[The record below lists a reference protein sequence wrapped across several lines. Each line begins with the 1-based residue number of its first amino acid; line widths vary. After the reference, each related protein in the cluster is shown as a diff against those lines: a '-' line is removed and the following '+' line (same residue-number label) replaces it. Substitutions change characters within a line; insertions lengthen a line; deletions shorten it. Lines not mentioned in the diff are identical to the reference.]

1 MIRNKKIL
9 TGLDHTSYEHPFDQK
24 ALSALESTP
33 GLDLVGKFIT
43 KNMVE
48 RVYTVQYT
56 GSHLRATK
64 DSILKSMNIWNMR
77 VRYLTSR
84 RFQSYT

>member
-48 RVYTVQYT
+48 RVYTVQYVAICVSRRT
-56 GSHLRATK
+56 V
-64 DSILKSMNIWNMR
+64 IPKSMNIWNMR

-84 RFQSYT
+84 KFLNYT

>member
-43 KNMVE
+43 KTWLNVSIQFNTLVAICVSQ
-48 RVYTVQYT
+48 RTV
-56 GSHLRATK
+56 
-64 DSILKSMNIWNMR
+64 ILKSMNIWNMR
-77 VRYLTSR
+77 VKYLTSR
-84 RFQSYT
+84 RFQNYT